1 MRTTVASNHTDNS
14 ENLASLFLLFSITWN
29 TIPPVLLTDAEA
41 CAMRAKMQLTRGLF
55 ITLEGVEGSGKSTQ
69 IRHLAK
75 MLTQKGHIVL
85 QTREPGGTATAE
97 AIRHILLTALSHEP
111 VTSQAE
117 ALLILAARCQH
128 VAHLIRPAL
137 RCGTV
142 VLCDRF
148 SDSTFAYQGFGRGLD
163 LQWLRAANEVATGG
177 LTPDLT
183 LVLDLPASVGLA
195 RRRVDRGQQNRL
207 DRETERFHRKVR
219 RGFLALA
226 AEEPTRMTIVNAN
239 RPAQEVRNELTE
251 IVVDW
256 LRRPRR
262 PPRNRS

>member
-1 MRTTVASNHTDNS
+1 MER
-14 ENLASLFLLFSITWN
+14 
-29 TIPPVLLTDAEA
+29 
-41 CAMRAKMQLTRGLF
+41 KKQQTRGLF

-69 IRHLAK
+69 IHHLAEA
-75 MLTQKGHIVL
+75 MTRAGCRVL

-111 VTSQAE
+111 IAPQTE

-128 VAHLIRPAL
+128 VTHLIRPAL
-137 RCGTV
+137 QCGTV

-148 SDSTFAYQGFGRGLD
+148 SDSTFAYQGFARGLD
-163 LQWLRAANEVATGG
+163 LHWLRAANEVATGG

-183 LVLDLPASVGLA
+183 LILDLPVSVGLA
-195 RRRVDRGQQNRL
+195 RRRTDRGQQNRL

-226 AEEPTRMTIVNAN
+226 AEEPGRIKIVNAN
-239 RPAQEVRNELTE
+239 RPAQEVQDELTE
-251 IVVDW
+251 IVVGW
-256 LRRPRR
+256 IAQQRRHPRH
-262 PPRNRS
+262 RS

>member
-1 MRTTVASNHTDNS
+1 MG
-14 ENLASLFLLFSITWN
+14 
-29 TIPPVLLTDAEA
+29 
-41 CAMRAKMQLTRGLF
+41 AKKLQTHGLF

-69 IRHLAK
+69 IRYLEE
-75 MLTQKGHIVL
+75 MLTQTGYPVL

-97 AIRHILLTALSHEP
+97 AIRHILLTTSSHEP
-111 VTSQAE
+111 VTPQAE

-128 VAHLIRPAL
+128 VTHLIRPAL
-137 RCGTV
+137 RSGTV

-148 SDSTFAYQGFGRGLD
+148 SDSTFAYQGFGRGLN
-163 LQWLRAANEVATGG
+163 LEWLRAANEVATGG

-183 LVLDLPASVGLA
+183 LVLDLPVSVGLA
-195 RRRVDRGQQNRL
+195 RRQVDRGQQNRL

-251 IVVDW
+251 IVIAW
-256 LRRPRR
+256 MAKQKR
-262 PPRNRS
+262 PPRRRR

>member
-1 MRTTVASNHTDNS
+1 MGVKKLQTHGR
-14 ENLASLFLLFSITWN
+14 
-29 TIPPVLLTDAEA
+29 
-41 CAMRAKMQLTRGLF
+41 F

-69 IRHLAK
+69 IRYLAE
-75 MLTQKGHIVL
+75 MLTQMGHRVL

-97 AIRHILLTALSHEP
+97 AIRHILLTTSSHES
-111 VTSQAE
+111 VTPQAE

-128 VAHLIRPAL
+128 VTHLIRPAL
-137 RCGTV
+137 RGGTV

-163 LQWLRAANEVATGG
+163 LQWLRAANNVATGG

-183 LVLDLPASVGLA
+183 LVLDLPVSVGLA
-195 RRRVDRGQQNRL
+195 RRQVDRGQQNRL

-226 AEEPTRMTIVNAN
+226 AEEHTRIKIVNAN
-239 RPAQEVRNELTE
+239 RPKQEVRDELAE
-251 IVVDW
+251 IVVGW
-256 LRRPRR
+256 MTRPRR
-262 PPRNRS
+262 RS

>member
-1 MRTTVASNHTDNS
+1 MG
-14 ENLASLFLLFSITWN
+14 
-29 TIPPVLLTDAEA
+29 
-41 CAMRAKMQLTRGLF
+41 AKKLQTHGLF
-55 ITLEGVEGSGKSTQ
+55 ITLEGGEGSGKSTQ
-69 IRHLAK
+69 IRYLAE
-75 MLTQKGHIVL
+75 MLTQTGYPVL

-97 AIRHILLTALSHEP
+97 AIRHILLTTSSHEP
-111 VTSQAE
+111 VTPQAE

-128 VAHLIRPAL
+128 VSHLIMPAL
-137 RCGTV
+137 RRGTV

-183 LVLDLPASVGLA
+183 LVLDLPVSVGLA
-195 RRRVDRGQQNRL
+195 RRQVDRGQQNRL

-226 AEEPTRMTIVNAN
+226 AEEPTRMTIVNAS
-239 RPAQEVRNELTE
+239 RPAQEVRDELTE
-251 IVVDW
+251 IVIAW
-256 LRRPRR
+256 MTKQKR
-262 PPRNRS
+262 PPRRRR

>member
-1 MRTTVASNHTDNS
+1 MG
-14 ENLASLFLLFSITWN
+14 
-29 TIPPVLLTDAEA
+29 
-41 CAMRAKMQLTRGLF
+41 AKKLQTHGLF

-69 IRHLAK
+69 IRYLAE
-75 MLTQKGHIVL
+75 MLTQTRYPVL

-97 AIRHILLTALSHEP
+97 AIRHILLTTSSHEP
-111 VTSQAE
+111 VTPQAE

-128 VAHLIRPAL
+128 VTHLIRPAL
-137 RCGTV
+137 RGGTV

-148 SDSTFAYQGFGRGLD
+148 SDSTFAYQGFGRGLN
-163 LQWLRAANEVATGG
+163 LEWLRAANEVATGG

-183 LVLDLPASVGLA
+183 LVLDLPVSVGLA

-239 RPAQEVRNELTE
+239 RPAQEVRDELTE
-251 IVVDW
+251 IVVAW
-256 LRRPRR
+256 MAKQKR
-262 PPRNRS
+262 PPRRRR